1 MRPPILFL
9 TIAFGAGLFAG
20 LDLFAVRGAL
30 YAVAPVRDGLA
41 TRSAELFGSRAPIVD
56 ALVFAPNAIL
66 DPDIRERYVRSGLA
80 HLLSISGLHVGFLAA
95 WLALLLR
102 KLRVAPGPRFA
113 ATVLLLG
120 AYLWLLG
127 LPPPA
132 VRAGAM
138 LVLAEIGR
146 LRQPG

>member
-1 MRPPILFL
+1 
-9 TIAFGAGLFAG
+9 
-20 LDLFAVRGAL
+20 
-30 YAVAPVRDGLA
+30 
-41 TRSAELFGSRAPIVD
+41 
-56 ALVFAPNAIL
+56 VFAPNAVL

-80 HLLSISGLHVGFLAA
+80 HLLAISGLHVGFLAA

-102 KLRVAPGPRFA
+102 KLRLASAPRFA

-127 LPPPA
+127 WPPPA

-138 LVLAEIGR
+138 LLLAEIARRRRGLLAPRGR
-146 LRQPG
+146 SEPSGVGVVARDRSAAAAKLASIYADVVCGAVV